1 MSSADPGAGELG
13 QMVASFDEWADSRL
27 ETLRGRP
34 EVDQIMSWASEAADF
49 SRLWQVILLTRSVAR
64 GRWDQ
69 GLAVAAAIGIESLL
83 INQGVKRLFRR
94 QRPTVAGDDRTPV
107 RRPSTSAFPSGHAS
121 AAAFAAILLSSL
133 EPKGRVIW
141 WKLATVVALSR
152 AHVRIHHPSDVVG
165 GALIGTLLGLIA
177 RRVLRNILR

>member
-1 MSSADPGAGELG
+1 MRAGDPGSDDLG
-13 QMVASFDEWADSRL
+13 QLVASFDEWADSHL
-27 ETLRGRP
+27 EALRGRP
-34 EVDQIMSWASEAADF
+34 EIDQIMRWASEAADF
-49 SRLWQVILLTRSVAR
+49 SRLWQVILVARSLAR

-107 RRPSTSAFPSGHAS
+107 RQPSTSAFPSGHAS
-121 AAAFAAILLSSL
+121 AAVFAAILLSTL

-165 GALIGTLLGLIA
+165 GAVIGTLLGLIA
-177 RRVLRNILR
+177 RRVLRKILR